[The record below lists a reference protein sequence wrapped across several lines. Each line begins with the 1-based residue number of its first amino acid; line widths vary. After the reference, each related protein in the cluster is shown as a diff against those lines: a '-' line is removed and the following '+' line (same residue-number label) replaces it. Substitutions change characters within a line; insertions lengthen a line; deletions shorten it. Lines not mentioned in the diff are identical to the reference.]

1 MTWALAQQGLK
12 TPAKFLLLLLAYRT
26 NPDTETADAS
36 IDNLAREC
44 GMSRSGAKLAIQK
57 LVDAGV
63 VEVVVR
69 PVAGG
74 KNQPN
79 LYRLNL
85 AHRGHDVTPG
95 RGHVVTPDRGHDV
108 TARAGS
114 NSKTVLTGDGLNFD
128 SWPTKPSEPV
138 LTAWLAHR
146 KKKHAD
152 NSDLAMTRMGKELH
166 RAVAIGWTVDEAIEE
181 QVFRG
186 WIALKAEWLNEKPQP
201 VRAGA
206 EGQPPRGSG
215 NHAGNR
221 SGSQGGRQGT
231 SAIERVLGNAASRR
245 GTEATAAERPGP
257 DRSGP
262 DFELRGEM
270 DVDPRR

>member
-44 GMSRSGAKLAIQK
+44 GMSRSGVKLAMQK
-57 LVDAGV
+57 LADGGL
-63 VEVVVR
+63 VEVVIR

-95 RGHVVTPDRGHDV
+95 RGHDVTGDRGHVV
-108 TARAGS
+108 TAKAGS
-114 NSKTVLTGDGLNFD
+114 NSKTVITGEGLNFD
-128 SWPTKPSEPV
+128 SWPCKPSEPV
-138 LTAWLAHR
+138 LIAWLAQR
-146 KKKHAD
+146 KRKHAD
-152 NSDLAMTRMGKELH
+152 NSELAMSRMGKELH

-181 QVFRG
+181 QIFRN
-186 WIALKAEWLNEKPQP
+186 WTALKAEWLNEKPQP

-221 SGSQGGRQGT
+221 NGSQGGRQGT
-231 SAIERVLGNAASRR
+231 GAIDRVLRNAGARAAA
-245 GTEATAAERPGP
+245 ATAGDGAGS
-257 DRSGP
+257 DRGGH
-262 DFELRGEM
+262 DFELRGE
-270 DVDPRR
+270 VD